1 LERDWQKYFVIIL
14 FKDWIW
20 YNKFLTMFDTEKKK
34 YSELAQPSI
43 FSIDDN
49 ESSQSDN
56 KRKVGFK
63 FAEDSIQNIIAY
75 CFGSEE
81 GEKKLKKIYDDA
93 SLIEDPSQKKDYIEK
108 ELRSGAKNI
117 DDKIET
123 GMVNG
128 FEEAKKAYQQQIDQ
142 GLIKRGDKMTFEEA
156 GAGDRSKDMMFNF
169 VRSIGLNV
177 DPENCKCNYQES
189 PDGKIKCFTMT
200 IVKRP
205 TAQMQDENSHHNKV
219 ANLYADTLE
228 GQEKQKFKED
238 IEKHQENAKNGQPKI
253 PVSEFNEIADREFEK
268 EFKRISQDQSKSTDS
283 QKIDPEIQRQ
293 LKKQAIGLAKGMSD
307 SAINGHIEPGEPIKA
322 GNLGLPSVGTVENNS
337 RAQ

>member
-1 LERDWQKYFVIIL
+1 
-14 FKDWIW
+14 
-20 YNKFLTMFDTEKKK
+20 MFDTKKKK
-34 YSELAQPSI
+34 YFELAQPSI
-43 FSIDDN
+43 VSIDN
-49 ESSQSDN
+49 NGSSESNN
-56 KRKVGFK
+56 KRKSGFK
-63 FAEDSIQNIIAY
+63 FAEESIQDIIAY
-75 CFGSEE
+75 CFGSKE
-81 GEKKLKKIYDDA
+81 GEEKLKKIHDDA
-93 SLIEDPSQKKDYIEK
+93 SLIEDPLQRKDYIEK

-117 DDKIET
+117 DDKIEN

-128 FEEAKKAYQQQIDQ
+128 FEDAKKSYQQQIDQ
-142 GLIKRGDKMTFEEA
+142 GSIKRGDKMTFEEA
-156 GAGDRSKDMMFNF
+156 GAGDRSKDMMFNL

-205 TAQMQDENSHHNKV
+205 TEQMQDKNSHHNKV

-228 GQEKQKFKED
+228 EQEKQKFKED

-268 EFKRISQDQSKSTDS
+268 EFKRISQDQPKSTDF

-293 LKKQAIGLAKGMSD
+293 LRKQAVELVKGMSD
-307 SAINGHIEPGEPIKA
+307 STIEHNIKSGEPIKA
-322 GNLGLPSVGTVENNS
+322 GNLDLPSVGTVENNS

>member
-1 LERDWQKYFVIIL
+1 
-14 FKDWIW
+14 
-20 YNKFLTMFDTEKKK
+20 MFDTEKKK

-205 TAQMQDENSHHNKV
+205 TEQMQDKNSHHNKV

-228 GQEKQKFKED
+228 EQEKQKFKED

-268 EFKRISQDQSKSTDS
+268 EFKRISQDQPKSTDF

-293 LKKQAIGLAKGMSD
+293 LRKQAVELVKGMSD
-307 SAINGHIEPGEPIKA
+307 STIEHNIKSGEPIKA
-322 GNLGLPSVGTVENNS
+322 GNLDLPSVGTVENNS